1 MRTEESLK
9 RELARLRQEHIA
21 LFEQAV
27 QDATSWQRM
36 DTIGRKTNNVLNQLT
51 EHFPDWKDDPDRIQ
65 QFGLVAEQVEKV
77 NPDLV
82 VRDADG
88 KINTVRYEAV
98 NAMSHNELLKEHR
111 KSEEQG
117 ATITQLQATVAQQQ
131 KDFQATAALQRKQ
144 IEVLTASL
152 KEQASQIQRVSDSLD
167 LRVSDPF
174 ELRVN
179 DQLDLN
185 KPAPQLVVG
194 NQ

>member
-9 RELARLRQEHIA
+9 RELARLRKEHTA

-98 NAMSHNELLKEHR
+98 NAMSHNSDHHPTTGHG
-111 KSEEQG
+111 S
-117 ATITQLQATVAQQQ
+117 
-131 KDFQATAALQRKQ
+131 AAAEGLP
-144 IEVLTASL
+144 
-152 KEQASQIQRVSDSLD
+152 SDCCA
-167 LRVSDPF
+167 
-174 ELRVN
+174 
-179 DQLDLN
+179 
-185 KPAPQLVVG
+185 PAEA
-194 NQ
+194 N